1 MLRGITDGE
10 RTLSVVTEYLY
21 DENGSMV
28 KEKEDK
34 TASYRYDLLNRQTYV
49 KMLEGREQENFYGGE
64 GLRAGVSESG
74 KASTFIFHNGE
85 ILTECGEN
93 SIPVKRHLQGQGL
106 SCVQTL
112 NDRAYHIVV
121 WQIK

>member
-28 KEKEDK
+28 KEKEEDK

-49 KMLEGREQENFYGGE
+49 KMLEGREQENFYDGE
-64 GLRAGVSESG
+64 GLRAGISESG
-74 KASTFIFHNGE
+74 KAFTFIFHNGE
-85 ILTECGEN
+85 ILAECDEN
-93 SIPVKRHLQGQGL
+93 SSPVKRHLQGLGL
-106 SCVQTL
+106 SCVQTI
-112 NDRAYHIVV
+112 NDRAYHTYH
-121 WQIK
+121 